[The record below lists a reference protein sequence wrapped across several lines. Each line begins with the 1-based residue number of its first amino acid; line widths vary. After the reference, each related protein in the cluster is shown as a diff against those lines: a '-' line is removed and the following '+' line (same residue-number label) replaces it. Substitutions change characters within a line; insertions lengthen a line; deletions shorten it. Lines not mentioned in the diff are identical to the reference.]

1 MFDAIDFHAEFI
13 AQPVCFPAVISSL
26 SEMRTTTT
34 DWSDPTTTSFSHL
47 PSFTDTYT
55 PSVITTIEPRA
66 FGAEAEYISRLKQ
79 RRESSSE
86 RSDSGGPARS
96 SVIVPVVGA
105 GGSRDG
111 SPSPSLTSMMA
122 PAQYDF
128 LSCPSESLS
137 QAQDSDGSHLTLK
150 TEPEAETTTYYPH
163 SPTPYSPRLPSP
175 VLPNFLHFT
184 PDESVS
190 PRLVSQTPSSPA
202 TSTPPPLKHANAVEA
217 PAKSVQLVYLAPS
230 PTLSATTK
238 PSSDQLQSETSPH
251 LLCAVCG
258 DNAAC
263 QHYGVRTCE
272 GCKGFF
278 KRTVQK
284 NAKYVCLADKN
295 CPVDKRR
302 RNRCQFCRFQKC
314 LTVGMVKEVVR
325 TDSLKGRRGRLPTKP
340 RSNQEAPPAPPVAL
354 ITALVRAHVEST
366 PKLESLDY
374 SQVLTLVVMY
384 WHECR

>member
-1 MFDAIDFHAEFI
+1 MSENNEQDPNATTDHLLAVMGLNAGHHVIEPIAPHARHDIGEDQFQEKSELQELTQLSSHDIKFDGIDFHAEFI

-34 DWSDPTTTSFSHL
+34 DWSDTITSSFSHL

-105 GGSRDG
+105 ASSRDG

-128 LSCPSESLS
+128 LSCPSDSLS
-137 QAQDSDGSHLTLK
+137 QPADSDGSHLTLK
-150 TEPEAETTTYYPH
+150 TEPEAETTGSFYPN
-163 SPTPYSPRLPSP
+163 SPTPYSPRLSSP

-190 PRLVSQTPSSPA
+190 PRLVAQNSSSPA

-217 PAKSVQLVYLAPS
+217 PAK
-230 PTLSATTK
+230 
-238 PSSDQLQSETSPH
+238 
-251 LLCAVCG
+251 
-258 DNAAC
+258 
-263 QHYGVRTCE
+263 
-272 GCKGFF
+272 
-278 KRTVQK
+278 
-284 NAKYVCLADKN
+284 
-295 CPVDKRR
+295 
-302 RNRCQFCRFQKC
+302 
-314 LTVGMVKEVVR
+314 
-325 TDSLKGRRGRLPTKP
+325 
-340 RSNQEAPPAPPVAL
+340 
-354 ITALVRAHVEST
+354 
-366 PKLESLDY
+366 
-374 SQVLTLVVMY
+374 
-384 WHECR
+384 

>member
-1 MFDAIDFHAEFI
+1 MSDNNEQEQNATADHLLAVMGLNGGHHVIEPMAPHARDIGEDHFQEKGEMQELTQLSSHDIKFDAIDFHAEFI

-34 DWSDPTTTSFSHL
+34 DWSDSVTSSFSHL

-217 PAKSVQLVYLAPS
+217 PAK
-230 PTLSATTK
+230 
-238 PSSDQLQSETSPH
+238 
-251 LLCAVCG
+251 
-258 DNAAC
+258 
-263 QHYGVRTCE
+263 
-272 GCKGFF
+272 
-278 KRTVQK
+278 
-284 NAKYVCLADKN
+284 
-295 CPVDKRR
+295 
-302 RNRCQFCRFQKC
+302 
-314 LTVGMVKEVVR
+314 
-325 TDSLKGRRGRLPTKP
+325 
-340 RSNQEAPPAPPVAL
+340 
-354 ITALVRAHVEST
+354 
-366 PKLESLDY
+366 
-374 SQVLTLVVMY
+374 
-384 WHECR
+384 